1 MARSG
6 ERSLCYPQFAM
17 RLPAPRRRHQLLD
30 VARELFAAGGFHA
43 TSMDDVAEAAG
54 VTNPVLSQH
63 FPSKRALYR
72 ELLEDVGA
80 RLMADITRA
89 AAPADSGRER
99 VQNGMAA
106 YFGFV
111 TDNQPAFWLL
121 FGASVRN
128 DAEFAAVAET
138 VLEHMAEAVAEMID
152 VELPAEHR
160 AVLAHA
166 VIGMAEAVGRR
177 APRGTTAEHD
187 PQVLGH
193 WTAGV
198 GWDGLRGGRPRARA
212 ANSSPRPPP
221 SGRRRAC

>member
-54 VTNPVLSQH
+54 VTKPVLYQH

-72 ELLEDVGA
+72 ELLEDVGR
-80 RLMADITRA
+80 RLLGDITAA

-99 VQNGMAA
+99 VQNGFAA

-111 TDNQPAFWLL
+111 ADNHSAFRLL

-128 DAEFAAVAET
+128 DPEFAEVAEK
-138 VLEHMAEAVAEMID
+138 VLELLAGAVAEMIAVD
-152 VELPAEHR
+152 V
-160 AVLAHA
+160 
-166 VIGMAEAVGRR
+166 
-177 APRGTTAEHD
+177 
-187 PQVLGH
+187 
-193 WTAGV
+193 
-198 GWDGLRGGRPRARA
+198 
-212 ANSSPRPPP
+212 PPE
-221 SGRRRAC
+221 

>member
-6 ERSLCYPQFAM
+6 ERCLCYPQFAM

-54 VTNPVLSQH
+54 VTKPVLYQH
-63 FPSKRALYR
+63 FHSKRALYR
-72 ELLEDVGA
+72 ELLEDVGR
-80 RLMADITRA
+80 RLLSEITAA

-111 TDNQPAFWLL
+111 TDHQNAFRLL

-128 DAEFAAVAET
+128 DAEFAAVAES
-138 VLEHMAEAVAEMID
+138 VLEHMAEAVAQMID
-152 VELPAEHR
+152 GDLPPEQR
-160 AVLAHA
+160 VVLPHA
-166 VIGMAEAVGRR
+166 IIGMAEADARR
-177 APRGTTAEHD
+177 
-187 PQVLGH
+187 
-193 WTAGV
+193 
-198 GWDGLRGGRPRARA
+198 GLRDGPAQEEPEDAPAVKAHLGRD
-212 ANSSPRPPP
+212 
-221 SGRRRAC
+221 GRRRVRTGPQEG

>member
-1 MARSG
+1 M
-6 ERSLCYPQFAM
+6 
-17 RLPAPRRRHQLLD
+17 
-30 VARELFAAGGFHA
+30 ARELFAAGGFHA

-54 VTNPVLSQH
+54 VTKPVLYQH

-111 TDNQPAFWLL
+111 TDNQPAFRLL

-177 APRGTTAEHD
+177 ALRDTTAEHD
-187 PQVLGH
+187 PEVLAH
-193 WTAGV
+193 WTAELV
-198 GWDGLRGGRPRARA
+198 WYGLRGVRTGTEATT
-212 ANSSPRPPP
+212 SS
-221 SGRRRAC
+221 GG